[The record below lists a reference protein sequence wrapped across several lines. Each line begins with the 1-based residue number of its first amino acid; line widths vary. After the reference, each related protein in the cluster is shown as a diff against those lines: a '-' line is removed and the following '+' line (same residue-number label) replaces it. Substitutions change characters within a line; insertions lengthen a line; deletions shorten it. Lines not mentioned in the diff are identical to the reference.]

1 MATSTTEPAAIEQLI
16 DQTSAITNLDD
27 FPQAVVTLDNLSCIE
42 ISGPDS
48 KGFLQSQF
56 TNDVSTLEPDS
67 YQLNAYCNPKGRALA
82 VFRLL
87 KTDDT
92 YSLLLPPDL
101 APGIIKR
108 LQMYKMRAKVE
119 IIEAED
125 AALIGAI
132 NLDLGNFKPSCRVL
146 TVDQNRTM
154 VIADHASANEILN
167 NHAMQVAESDLWRIS
182 EIVSGTPQ
190 VYAATS
196 EEFIPQ
202 HINLDL
208 ISAVSFSKGCYP
220 GQEIVARLRYLGKMK
235 QRMIAGTVQDETGIE
250 PGQGVFTVERAEQ
263 KSGSVVEAVQCG
275 AIYYVLCTVPSN
287 YIDEGELRLRESSG
301 PVVNRLPLPYPITLG
316 KS

>member
-1 MATSTTEPAAIEQLI
+1 MATSTTEPAAVEQFF
-16 DQTSAITNLDD
+16 DQTVSITHLDD
-27 FPQAVVTLDNLSCIE
+27 FPQAVITLDNLSCIE
-42 ISGPDS
+42 ISGPESED
-48 KGFLQSQF
+48 FLQSQF
-56 TNDVSTLEPDS
+56 ANDVSTLQPDS
-67 YQLNAYCNPKGRALA
+67 YQLNAYCNPKGRVIA

-92 YSLLLPPDL
+92 YNLLLPSDI
-101 APGIIKR
+101 APVIIQR

-119 IIEAED
+119 IVLAED
-125 AALIGAI
+125 TTLIGAI
-132 NLDLGNFKPSCRVL
+132 NLDLEYRNPSCRFL
-146 TVDQNRTM
+146 SVDQNRTI
-154 VIADHASANEILN
+154 VVADHASANEIL
-167 NHAMQVAESDLWRIS
+167 HHHGAQSVESEVWRIS

-190 VYAATS
+190 VYTATS

-235 QRMIAGTVQDETGIE
+235 QRMIAGTVQDKMVIE
-250 PGQGVFTVERAEQ
+250 PGQSVYTTERAEQ

-275 AIYYVLCTVPSN
+275 SIYYVLCTVPSN
-287 YIDEGELRLRESSG
+287 YVRLREPSG
-301 PVVNRLPLPYPITLG
+301 PVVHHLPLPYPITLG

>member
-1 MATSTTEPAAIEQLI
+1 MATSTTEPAAIEQLF
-16 DQTSAITNLDD
+16 DQTTAITNLDD
-27 FPQAVVTLDNLSCIE
+27 FPQAVMTLDNLSCIE

-48 KGFLQSQF
+48 EGFLQGQF
-56 TNDVSTLEPDS
+56 TNDVSTLQPDS

-87 KTDDT
+87 KADDR
-92 YSLLLPPDL
+92 YNLILPSDL
-101 APGIIKR
+101 APGIIHR

-119 IIEAED
+119 IAEAEEVT
-125 AALIGAI
+125 LIGAI
-132 NLDLGNFKPSCRVL
+132 NLDLRNRNSSCRVL
-146 TVDQNRTM
+146 SVDENRTM
-154 VIADHASANEILN
+154 IVADHASANEILN
-167 NHAMQVAESDLWRIS
+167 NHTTQFAESDLWRIA

-190 VYAATS
+190 VYSATS

-235 QRMIAGTVQDETGIE
+235 QRMIAGTVQDDRVIE
-250 PGQGVFTVERAEQ
+250 PGQGVYTVERAEQ
-263 KSGSVVEAVQCG
+263 KSGSVVEAVHCG
-275 AIYYVLCTVPSN
+275 SVYYVLSTVPSS

-301 PVVNRLPLPYPITLG
+301 PVLNRLPLPYPITLG